1 MPPQL
6 PVCLL
11 VISACCPKD
20 SDDIQFF
27 NENFQLSGIVQ
38 YVDGRNDSKTLDDVT
53 LFGARVQ
60 VNF

>member
-1 MPPQL
+1 M
-6 PVCLL
+6 CLL
-11 VISACCPKD
+11 VESSCCPKD

-60 VNF
+60 ANF